1 VSAEDVRYF
10 RKRLS
15 RYEFLERGQDALKFL
30 KLFETGHTTLRIL
43 DQADALFVKAA
54 KAHDEALR
62 HRLRNA
68 GVILGLYSIVP
79 LRNADAELIF
89 GETLL
94 WQANTW
100 IVDTK
105 VSKTKRWNQDHLVVP
120 LEPEFARYI
129 DKVILGDHAR
139 QLLPELR
146 MHVLNRKRP
155 LIVHPDGT
163 KPEKHH
169 IPRVFKEQTELSFT
183 TTRTML
189 HTDQAICRGETGTRD
204 AMAIAHQT
212 SPKTAIKY
220 QEKRVRQAAVVRIQ
234 DAAAERRT
242 QLIAGSALDELENFM
257 DSKDLPK

>member
-1 VSAEDVRYF
+1 MSAEDIQYF

-15 RYEFLERGQDALKFL
+15 RYELLERGQDALKFL
-30 KLFETGHTTLRIL
+30 KLFETGHTTLSIL
-43 DQADALFVKAA
+43 DQADALFIKAA
-54 KAHDEALR
+54 KAQDEALR

-94 WQANTW
+94 WQAHTW
-100 IVDTK
+100 IIDTK
-105 VSKTKRWNQDHLVVP
+105 VSKTSKWNQDHLVVP

-129 DKVILGDHAR
+129 DKVVLGDHPR

-146 MHVLNRKRP
+146 KDVLSRRRP
-155 LIVHPDGT
+155 LIVHSDGS

-169 IPRVFKEQTELSFT
+169 IPRVFKEQTDLSFT

-189 HTDQAICRGETGTRD
+189 HTDQAVCRGEVGTLD
-204 AMAIAHQT
+204 AMAMAHQT
-212 SPKTAIKY
+212 SPKTPIKY

-234 DAAAERRT
+234 DSAADRREE
-242 QLIAGSALDELENFM
+242 LISGSVLD
-257 DSKDLPK
+257 DLKAFTILKEVLK